1 MDCGQMQTL
10 FSPYLDKMTTTTE
23 NEAIAEHLSECVH
36 CAQQME
42 EMGRMCA
49 LLKNLDTPQIPVDFG
64 EKLHSRISNEKI
76 KLFPGREPSVPKR
89 TGWIA
94 AAVAGLAI
102 SAGIFASSYLP
113 YGAMMASLQDWMSK
127 DDRPRIAIV
136 DSNKILQDWIN
147 KQAEKDQSE
156 NNDQITNPIE
166 QTVDKTPDTTKPG
179 KSTGDAPTVTK
190 PVQVALQ
197 EKVEKNYTAKI
208 QVDDMDKS
216 MQNVM
221 QLAYASGAEI
231 NVKGSNVMS
240 ATAGDVKIVTMQVP
254 KDKAESL
261 LNELGSAG
269 VETPL
274 QNNITY
280 TEDYA
285 QNQKALASLDQN
297 IGKLQNTTSLSDEQQ
312 SQLQSL
318 LKQKQELQAQQER
331 INKAVDSVT
340 IEVRLLQKTGS

>member
-1 MDCGQMQTL
+1 
-10 FSPYLDKMTTTTE
+10 
-23 NEAIAEHLSECVH
+23 
-36 CAQQME
+36 
-42 EMGRMCA
+42 
-49 LLKNLDTPQIPVDFG
+49 
-64 EKLHSRISNEKI
+64 
-76 KLFPGREPSVPKR
+76 
-89 TGWIA
+89 
-94 AAVAGLAI
+94 
-102 SAGIFASSYLP
+102 
-113 YGAMMASLQDWMSK
+113 
-127 DDRPRIAIV
+127 
-136 DSNKILQDWIN
+136 
-147 KQAEKDQSE
+147 
-156 NNDQITNPIE
+156 
-166 QTVDKTPDTTKPG
+166 
-179 KSTGDAPTVTK
+179 
-190 PVQVALQ
+190 
-197 EKVEKNYTAKI
+197 
-208 QVDDMDKS
+208 
-216 MQNVM
+216 M